1 MRPWA
6 WIGAGLLSAV
16 AALGIG
22 QPISTVP
29 SLRPIRVQVG
39 RLAPRLAAHTMS
51 GGRFHLATV
60 HRPVMLT
67 FWASWCTFC
76 RADMPNVVRL
86 ASQAHGR
93 YRVVTV
99 NVTHIDQLQGARQF
113 ARQFHL
119 PQPVLLDPTGRIQQA
134 YLVSVLPTTYYLN
147 AKGVVVA
154 QVLGAE
160 TFGAMSRHLAQAGVR
175 P

>member
-1 MRPWA
+1 
-6 WIGAGLLSAV
+6 
-16 AALGIG
+16 
-22 QPISTVP
+22 
-29 SLRPIRVQVG
+29 
-39 RLAPRLAAHTMS
+39 
-51 GGRFHLATV
+51 
-60 HRPVMLT
+60 
-67 FWASWCTFC
+67 
-76 RADMPNVVRL
+76 MPNVVRL

-175 P
+175 PVMPLVIGIGRLQYPVTISKYWWVFWSF